1 MWLLR
6 KDKDNNRN
14 LIEELPL
21 LNGIDGPNNN
31 TKLVQ

>member
-21 LNGIDGPNNN
+21 LNGIDGPNN